1 MKLGVMASEEA
12 RPQGLKPR
20 FGWRAHVA
28 PEGATPARPKRRE
41 RRGQGRPGS
50 ASLTTSLK
58 RAATGEERSL
68 LAALRPRSGQALVRD
83 DDPSPGR
90 QVSGAVGAAC
100 SRPA

>member
-41 RRGQGRPGS
+41 RRGQGPPWFGFAHHKSQESGYRRREIPPRCARS
-50 ASLTTSLK
+50 ARLSD
-58 RAATGEERSL
+58 
-68 LAALRPRSGQALVRD
+68 GQ
-83 DDPSPGR
+83 G
-90 QVSGAVGAAC
+90 
-100 SRPA
+100 